1 MRIHRDEL
9 VVEDKEVG
17 GLGGLRGFWLE
28 RPKTE
33 DTDSVGEMYNEYG
46 MPVEHLRERTTF

>member
-17 GLGGLRGFWLE
+17 GLGGLRGFWLG